1 MHFDTLWLHRTQAIK
16 IKQISIIL
24 ITLYHFQSLRTNT
37 PNHVLW
43 SKDLISSWRRHFFC
57 SPFYMCLTGLRYQGQ
72 LYLDK
77 SRKILSSCNRQLVS
91 ACVRVVFHR
100 HQIDAVLMKN
110 QSSGKVVKTTN
121 YCPING
127 KLRLAQVISDV
138 NGLFLE
144 LHHHLHEY
152 SQETAWCPVTGIYS

>member
-1 MHFDTLWLHRTQAIK
+1 MTAQNTGYKDQTDFDNTYHALSFSKPPNQHTKPCALKQRLNFVLTQTF
-16 IKQISIIL
+16 L
-24 ITLYHFQSLRTNT
+24 
-37 PNHVLW
+37 
-43 SKDLISSWRRHFFC
+43 C

-152 SQETAWCPVTGIYS
+152 SQETA